1 MSVIQQYAGT
11 SGFTGQLFWARL
23 GQADSPKYRPSEKKL
38 WMLLEQYFLL
48 TALPFNITQPAV
60 SKSRPRGRYN

>member
-23 GQADSPKYRPSEKKL
+23 GQADSPKYRPSEKKTL
-38 WMLLEQYFLL
+38 DVVGAVFFVDR
-48 TALPFNITQPAV
+48 TALQYHPTSSVKIKA
-60 SKSRPRGRYN
+60 SRKV